1 MYSRKSSSRL
11 SSDLNPQV
19 KVKNCLNVKS
29 QSVVDTTW
37 LLWIG

>member
-1 MYSRKSSSRL
+1 MYSRKSS

-19 KVKNCLNVKS
+19 KVKNYLKVKR
-29 QSVVDTTW
+29 QSVADTTW